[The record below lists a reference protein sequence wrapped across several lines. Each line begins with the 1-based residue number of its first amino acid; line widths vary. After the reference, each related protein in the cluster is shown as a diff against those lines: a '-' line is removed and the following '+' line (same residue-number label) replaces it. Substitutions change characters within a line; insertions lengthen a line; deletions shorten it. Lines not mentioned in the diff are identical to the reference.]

1 MCSGNHYNFSLQFTS
16 FGVSTVYFGHTQ
28 LSIMR
33 NNPMLLFITSN
44 KYLPAEK
51 QHKLVRCI
59 FRSSRPEVLIGKD
72 GLKIY
77 NKFTGEQKQSSRSV
91 LLERCSQKFCKI
103 YRKKTCARISFLIKL
118 QVWACNFIKK
128 EALAC
133 NFVKKETLAQ
143 VFSSEFYEISKN
155 TFFCRTA
162 PVAASEENEQP
173 CKSVIS

>member
-1 MCSGNHYNFSLQFTS
+1 M
-16 FGVSTVYFGHTQ
+16 
-28 LSIMR
+28 
-33 NNPMLLFITSN
+33 
-44 KYLPAEK
+44 YL
-51 QHKLVRCI
+51 
-59 FRSSRPEVLIGKD
+59 
-72 GLKIY
+72 
-77 NKFTGEQKQSSRSV
+77 QKQPSRGVNRKRWSENIQQIYRRTEAVVQKCSVGKV
-91 LLERCSQKFCKI
+91 LLEI

-173 CKSVIS
+173 CKSVISSEQLWTTASVTLYLPISNQRSL